1 MRVMTNLE
9 KMKNILTE
17 QIKGMDVTEFERLLE
32 ILGEH
37 RYPEERLD
45 SLDLSGMFDCETCK
59 KEYGSC
65 NEDDEDR
72 CSRRFAKFAART
84 TV

>member
-1 MRVMTNLE
+1 MTNLE

-37 RYPEERLD
+37 RYPEEKLD

-65 NEDDEDR
+65 NEGDEDR
-72 CSRRFAKFAART
+72 CSRRFAEFAART
-84 TV
+84 AV

>member
-1 MRVMTNLE
+1 MTNLE

-17 QIKGMDVTEFERLLE
+17 QIKGMDVTEFELLLE

-37 RYPEERLD
+37 RSPEERLD
-45 SLDLSGMFDCETCK
+45 SLDLSGIFDCAACK
-59 KEYGSC
+59 KEYGTC

-72 CSRRFAKFAART
+72 CSRRFAEFAART
-84 TV
+84 AV